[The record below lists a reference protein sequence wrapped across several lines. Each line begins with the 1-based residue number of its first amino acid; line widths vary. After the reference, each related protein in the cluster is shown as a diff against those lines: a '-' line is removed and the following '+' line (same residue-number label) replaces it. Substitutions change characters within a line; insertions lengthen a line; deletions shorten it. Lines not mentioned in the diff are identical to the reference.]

1 MANEVFDITII
12 GGGPAGLFASFYAGL
27 RDAKTKIIEATGE
40 LGGALVHEYPNE
52 VLRDVAG
59 FVLITAKKLAENFIE
74 QATMYE
80 HQILRNESVSSLE
93 FDKASKIWTVKT
105 NKGSHQTKVV
115 VLALG
120 TMEKVGAKSKALV
133 DSLKALG
140 VKINGQGIAVD
151 ATMNA
156 GLPGLYAC
164 GDVISKAKELNFI
177 SMATA
182 EAAMAV
188 NNAKKYISPES
199 DTFPGYSTDI
209 RKEKPNYHTN
219 PLAD

>member
-1 MANEVFDITII
+1 MTNVIYDMTIV

-27 RDAKTKIIEATGE
+27 RDCKTVIIESTNE

-74 QATMYE
+74 QASMYE
-80 HQILRNESVSSLE
+80 HEIHKEESVTALE
-93 FDKASKIWTVKT
+93 FDKATKFWTVTT
-105 NKGSHQTKVV
+105 NKSAYKSKSV

-120 TMEKVGAKSKALV
+120 TLEKVQKTGKALLE
-133 DSLKALG
+133 SLKKNG
-140 VKINGQGIAVD
+140 VKVNDQGIAVD
-151 ATMNA
+151 ANMNA
-156 GLPGLYAC
+156 AVPGLYAC
-164 GDVISKAKELNFI
+164 GDIISKAKELNFI

-182 EAAMAV
+182 EAAIAV
-188 NNAKKYISPES
+188 NNAKKYISPGA
-199 DTFPGYSTDI
+199 DTFPGYSTDL

>member
-1 MANEVFDITII
+1 MSAEVFDITII

-27 RDAKTKIIEATGE
+27 RDAKTKIIESTAE

-80 HQILRNESVSSLE
+80 HAICKNETVSSLD
-93 FDKASKIWTVKT
+93 FDKSAKVWTVTT
-105 NKGSHQTKVV
+105 NKGAHKSKAV

-120 TMEKVGAKSKALV
+120 TMEKVHARSKLLV
-133 DSLKALG
+133 ESLKKNG
-140 VKINGQGIAVD
+140 VKINDQGIAVD

-188 NNAKKYISPES
+188 NNAKKYVNPES
-199 DTFPGYSTDI
+199 DTFPGYSTDL
-209 RKEKPNYHTN
+209 RKDKPNYHTN

>member
-1 MANEVFDITII
+1 MSAELFDITIV

-27 RDAKTKIIEATGE
+27 RDARTKIIEATGE
-40 LGGALVHEYPNE
+40 LGGALIHEYPNE

-59 FVLITAKKLAENFIE
+59 FVLITARKLAENFIE

-80 HQILRNESVSSLE
+80 HVILKNENVSACE
-93 FDKASKIWTVKT
+93 FDKTSKVWTIT
-105 NKGSHQTKVV
+105 TDKGTHKSRAV

-120 TMEKVGAKSKALV
+120 SLERVQKKSKNLIE
-133 DSLKALG
+133 SLKKQG
-140 VKINGQGIAVD
+140 VKINEQGIAVD

-156 GLPGLYAC
+156 GVPGLYAC
-164 GDVISKAKELNFI
+164 GDFISKAKELNFI

-182 EAAMAV
+182 EAAIAV
-188 NNAKKYISPES
+188 NNAKKYVNPEV
-199 DTFPGYSTDI
+199 DTFPGYSTDLK
-209 RKEKPNYHTN
+209 KEKPNYHTN

>member
-1 MANEVFDITII
+1 MANNENDVYEITII

-40 LGGALVHEYPNE
+40 LGGALIHEYPNE

-80 HQILRNESVSSLE
+80 HKICLNEKLVDLN
-93 FDKASKIWTVKT
+93 FDKSTEIWHLKTDKGKHKSKA
-105 NKGSHQTKVV
+105 V

-120 TMEKVGAKSKALV
+120 VEENVARNNPGLLEALKKAGV
-133 DSLKALG
+133 D
-140 VKINGQGIAVD
+140 INEQGIAVD
-151 ATMNA
+151 ARMNA
-156 GLPGLYAC
+156 GVPGLFAC

-177 SMATA
+177 AMATA

-188 NNAKKYISPES
+188 NNAKKYVSPEV

-209 RKEKPNYHTN
+209 RKTE
-219 PLAD
+219 